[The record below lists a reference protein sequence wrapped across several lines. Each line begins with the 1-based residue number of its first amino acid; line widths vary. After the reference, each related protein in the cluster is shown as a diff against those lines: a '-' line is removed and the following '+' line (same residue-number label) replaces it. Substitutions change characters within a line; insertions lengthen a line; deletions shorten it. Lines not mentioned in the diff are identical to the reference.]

1 MVSPSEEVSQPSST
15 PRLSVMSMKCLL
27 HREPRCHFSKRKGRN
42 FSPKRLRLKAQ
53 RSSTARPL
61 QPSKA
66 SDPPKSRPGW
76 SESGCAQTQQPTHW
90 TCVVVAAGAESG
102 QKSLRSAPEA
112 GQRQRPGRCGAAR
125 GCCEAASQERAQLP
139 PASGTYIKVTS
150 TSLIKR

>member
-1 MVSPSEEVSQPSST
+1 
-15 PRLSVMSMKCLL
+15 MSMKCPL
-27 HREPRCHFSKRKGRN
+27 HREPRRHFSSRKERN

-53 RSSTARPL
+53 RSSTARPF
-61 QPSKA
+61 QPGKA
-66 SDPPKSRPGW
+66 SDPAKARGW
-76 SESGCAQTQQPTHW
+76 SEPWRPSCAQTQQPTHW
-90 TCVVVAAGAESG
+90 TCVVAAGDESG

-112 GQRQRPGRCGAAR
+112 GQRQLPGRCGAAR